1 MTFRRKTFEQR
12 VKETIRSIPLGKVAT
27 YGQIAA
33 LAGNYRGA
41 RQVARV
47 LHSSSEKEHLP
58 WHRVVS
64 GKGEISLPR
73 GAGFETQKK
82 LLTAERVGV
91 SDRGRIDFA
100 IYLWEAA
107 DGLSRELNS
116 FVRKLEKTGP
126 TRMAKPD

>member
-1 MTFRRKTFEQR
+1 MCRRKTFEHL
-12 VKETIRSIPLGKVAT
+12 VKETIRSIPAGKVAS

-73 GAGFETQKK
+73 GAGFQNQKK
-82 LLTAERVGV
+82 LLVAEGV
-91 SDRGRIDFA
+91 EVSGRGRIDFA
-100 IYLWEAA
+100 IYLWEPE
-107 DGLSRELNS
+107 DGLSREFRS
-116 FVRKLEKTGP
+116 FIRNLEKAGTS
-126 TRMAKPD
+126 RKRESD